1 VVEHCFLLVYIC
13 ARDFNTVPDYW
24 EEANS
29 FRYKKGSEMKT
40 RVRRVLSVAIFGL
53 AVFATVENVTICYA
67 QEHKAIPAPGNR
79 NLPFSDGIVAGN
91 TLYVA
96 GQEGTDD
103 QGKLAAGGIT
113 PETKAALEN
122 IQKVVKAAGFELK
135 DIVSVTV
142 YLADIKE
149 FPDMN
154 KVYREFM
161 PDPKP
166 ARATIQAAA
175 LVNNA
180 RVEIS
185 AIAVKQK

>member
-1 VVEHCFLLVYIC
+1 MKIAMRTRTARFLTLTLAI
-13 ARDFNTVPDYW
+13 ALNLATL
-24 EEANS
+24 AN
-29 FRYKKGSEMKT
+29 RAYG
-40 RVRRVLSVAIFGL
+40 
-53 AVFATVENVTICYA
+53 
-67 QEHKAIPAPGNR
+67 QEHKVVNLAPARG
-79 NLPFSDGIVAGN
+79 LPFNDGIVAGN

-103 QGKLAAGGIT
+103 SSKLVAGGIG
-113 PETKAALEN
+113 PETTATLQN
-122 IQKVVKAAGFELK
+122 IEKVLKAAGFDLK
-135 DIVSVTV
+135 DVVSVTV
-142 YLADIKE
+142 YLADIRE
-149 FPDMN
+149 FGDMN
-154 KVYREFM
+154 KIYKSVM

>member
-1 VVEHCFLLVYIC
+1 MKIAMQTKASQLFIC
-13 ARDFNTVPDYW
+13 A
-24 EEANS
+24 
-29 FRYKKGSEMKT
+29 
-40 RVRRVLSVAIFGL
+40 VAVAL
-53 AVFATVENVTICYA
+53 TIGAAGQRAYG
-67 QEHKAIPAPGNR
+67 QERKAINLSPARG
-79 NLPFSDGIVAGN
+79 LPFSDAIMVGN
-91 TLYVA
+91 TLYIA

-103 QGKLAAGGIT
+103 SGKLASGGIG
-113 PETKAALEN
+113 PETTTALEN
-122 IQKVVKAAGFELK
+122 IQKVVKAAGFEMK

-142 YLADIKE
+142 YLADIHE

-154 KVYREFM
+154 KVYKSVM

-180 RVEIS
+180 RIEIS

>member
-1 VVEHCFLLVYIC
+1 MK
-13 ARDFNTVPDYW
+13 
-24 EEANS
+24 ANIRS
-29 FRYKKGSEMKT
+29 SRLMFF
-40 RVRRVLSVAIFGL
+40 AFGL
-53 AVFATVENVTICYA
+53 ALCIVSGAQAVHA
-67 QEHKAIPAPGNR
+67 QEHKAINLAPARG
-79 NLPFSDGIVAGN
+79 LPFSDGIVAGN

-103 QGKLAAGGIT
+103 SGKLAVGGIG

-122 IQKVVKAAGFELK
+122 IEKVIKAAGFELK

-142 YLADIKE
+142 FLADIRE

-154 KVYREFM
+154 KVYKSFM

-166 ARATIQAAA
+166 ARATVQVAG

-180 RVEIS
+180 RIEVS
-185 AIAVKQK
+185 ATAVKQK

>member
-1 VVEHCFLLVYIC
+1 MKIQYGPLLMSAVAATMMLITELACPAIC
-13 ARDFNTVPDYW
+13 A
-24 EEANS
+24 S
-29 FRYKKGSEMKT
+29 QQS
-40 RVRRVLSVAIFGL
+40 
-53 AVFATVENVTICYA
+53 
-67 QEHKAIPAPGNR
+67 KAINISSHG
-79 NLPFSDGIVAGN
+79 NLPFSDGMVAGN

-103 QGKLAAGGIT
+103 QGKLVSGGISS
-113 PETKAALEN
+113 ETKTALDN
-122 IQKVVKAAGFELK
+122 IQKIVKAAGFELK

-149 FPDMN
+149 FGDMN

-166 ARATIQAAA
+166 VRATIQAVA
-175 LVNNA
+175 LVNSA
-180 RVEIS
+180 RIEVS

>member
-1 VVEHCFLLVYIC
+1 
-13 ARDFNTVPDYW
+13 
-24 EEANS
+24 
-29 FRYKKGSEMKT
+29 MKIHL
-40 RVRRVLSVAIFGL
+40 RRFLSVTTSVTAVLAAIL
-53 AVFATVENVTICYA
+53 ALIPICSA
-67 QEHKAIPAPGNR
+67 QEHKAISVSGNKS
-79 NLPFSDGIVAGN
+79 LPFSDGILAGN

-103 QGKLAAGGIT
+103 QGKLVAGGIT
-113 PETKAALEN
+113 AETKTALDN
-122 IQKVVKAAGFELK
+122 IQRVIKAAGFDLK

-149 FPDMN
+149 LGDMN

-166 ARATIQAAA
+166 ARATIQAAG

-180 RVEIS
+180 RIEVS
-185 AIAVKQK
+185 AIAVKRK